1 MFHLITTHMLL
12 PNLTRTG
19 HTLPLK
25 LSYFISSATH
35 MLLPNSARTGHTLR
49 WERVGGGLQ
58 EAVVPW
64 EWLLHPTQQQ
74 QQQQQVQVQ
83 RGEGSLQE
91 VVEGEEEEGR
101 HQ

>member
-1 MFHLITTHMLL
+1 
-12 PNLTRTG
+12 
-19 HTLPLK
+19 
-25 LSYFISSATH
+25 
-35 MLLPNSARTGHTLR
+35 
-49 WERVGGGLQ
+49 LQ

-64 EWLLHPTQQQ
+64 EWLLHPKQQQ